1 MKLAL
6 GLVLLLSAAA
16 AVADATFEVRVV
28 GTNQEADGAPPR
40 GASSPESAVQAD
52 QEQQQQMKTGA
63 CETVKAGDCKL

>member
-6 GLVLLLSAAA
+6 VLVLALSAAA

-28 GTNQEADGAPPR
+28 PANQGRADGPAPL
-40 GASSPESAVQAD
+40 SPGGAVQAD
-52 QEQQQQMKTGA
+52 EQQMKTGA

>member
-6 GLVLLLSAAA
+6 VVVLALSAAA

-28 GTNQEADGAPPR
+28 PANQGRAADGPAP
-40 GASSPESAVQAD
+40 SSPGSAVQAD
-52 QEQQQQMKTGA
+52 EQQQMKTGA